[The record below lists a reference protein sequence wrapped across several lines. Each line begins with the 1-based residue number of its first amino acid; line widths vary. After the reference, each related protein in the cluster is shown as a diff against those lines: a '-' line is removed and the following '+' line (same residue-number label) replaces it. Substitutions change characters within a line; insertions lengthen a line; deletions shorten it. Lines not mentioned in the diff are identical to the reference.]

1 MMFVIVESASHSSD
15 PNTLYAALRRKQLK
29 LKQVEK
35 EIETFNSV
43 IFLLAHDENELSR
56 SSSRRPESEMKSVLA
71 RLDSLPFHQS
81 YFPPALIWTP
91 TSRDDSRRRKD

>member
-56 SSSRRPESEMKSVLA
+56 SSSRRPESEMKA
-71 RLDSLPFHQS
+71 WPIRRLVA
-81 YFPPALIWTP
+81 FPPIVLPSSADLDTYE
-91 TSRDDSRRRKD
+91 SR